1 MKLNHTP
8 LGVVASNKKPIF
20 GLAALAVAG
29 GVASSLV
36 FNTQAFQ
43 AEPELAVANP
53 TVYAVVG
60 PDYFIT
66 SGLGSYLSNENI
78 TNVYVADTDIADFYG
93 NKELPKK
100 EVAEKEVKIYKKGG
114 DTENEG
120 EGENEEPGTEEATEE
135 GTLIETKAMSREGV
149 PVPPPL
155 KPISEPASEEICE
168 TAFACLQGYEIGETE
183 IVVEYEGGNTE
194 YIPLK
199 SVKLNPEAFDFAKLG
214 ETITG
219 TGSLEGASNDL
230 LRLRGISG
238 AYGIDSEITGE
249 RSWSITSSED
259 ADTFSEGA
267 SLIWTIGNQLVGGG
281 TEIGFVPVYGVDANK
296 NEENEEVLED
306 AFISVLRTI
315 FKSRFRK
322 GPGGNIVTEDGVV
335 ADLDSNALDTTPYS
349 YYKVV
354 LEHENITRGLFKEM
368 PQEIRESFDSSLP
381 EDVNELTAMLV
392 RPRILL
398 CETESNGIKRVS
410 SNDDCEEVGQFM
422 TLGQDIKLSFD
433 VSDEESV
440 KDGYVRKY
448 YANVY
453 EFREDGG
460 AFRSAEVEY
469 DAENQTV
476 TVNGPIGIYGYG
488 YIDELKPVE
497 KEEEK
502 DTPAVPNTG
511 STEQK
516 ATSALTISFLPFIIA
531 AIAGAV
537 ITRKKSIH
545 KLAKRFNH
553 FN

>member
-8 LGVVASNKKPIF
+8 LGVAASNKKPVF

-43 AEPELAVANP
+43 AAPELASTNP
-53 TVYAVVG
+53 PVYAVVG

-66 SGLGSYLSNENI
+66 SGLDNYLSNENI

-100 EVAEKEVKIYKKGG
+100 EVTEKEEKVYKKGG
-114 DTENEG
+114 DTENKG
-120 EGENEEPGTEEATEE
+120 ESENEEPGTEGTTEE
-135 GTLIETKAMSREGV
+135 GTIIETKAISREGV

-155 KPISEPASEEICE
+155 KPFGEPASEEICE

-199 SVKLNPEAFDFAKLG
+199 SVKLNPEAFDLAKLG

-230 LRLRGISG
+230 LRLQGISG

-296 NEENEEVLED
+296 NEENEEALED
-306 AFISVLRTI
+306 AFISVLRTVFHSKEGLDRHI
-315 FKSRFRK
+315 
-322 GPGGNIVTEDGVV
+322 ITEDGVV

-354 LEHENITRGLFKEM
+354 LEHENVTRGIFGEM
-368 PQEIRESFDSSLP
+368 PQEIRDSFDNSLP
-381 EDVNELTAMLV
+381 EDVNGLTAMSV
-392 RPRILL
+392 RPQILL
-398 CETESNGIKRVS
+398 CETESNEIKKIS
-410 SNDDCEEVGQFM
+410 SNDDCEEVGQIM

-453 EFREDGG
+453 EFKKGSG
-460 AFRSAEVEY
+460 IFRSIEAEY
-469 DAENQTV
+469 NAENQTV
-476 TVNGPIGIYGYG
+476 TVNGPVGLYGYG

-502 DTPAVPNTG
+502 DTPAVPDTG

-516 ATSALTISFLPFIIA
+516 TTSALTISFLPFIIA

-537 ITRKKSIH
+537 IARKKSVH